1 MGSCQKSDAADV
13 ECGGQPSVWTV
24 DGNTPDLGTH
34 RLPVP
39 VLPRV
44 AQQQPGARAGGRGP
58 DQRRQGQP
66 AARAGN
72 GGPQQ
77 GQEFDLNDSS
87 KKKQKFY
94 TEMKTT
100 HKLEKS

>member
-1 MGSCQKSDAADV
+1 M
-13 ECGGQPSVWTV
+13 WTV

-44 AQQQPGARAGGRGP
+44 AQLQPGARAGGGGQGP

-66 AARAGN
+66 AARAGS
-72 GGPQQ
+72 GCQQQ
-77 GQEFDLNDSS
+77 GEV
-87 KKKQKFY
+87 
-94 TEMKTT
+94 ET
-100 HKLEKS
+100 HNLIVPSLHVACPP

>member
-1 MGSCQKSDAADV
+1 M
-13 ECGGQPSVWTV
+13 WTV

-44 AQQQPGARAGGRGP
+44 AQQQPGARAGGGGQGP

-66 AARAGN
+66 AARAGS
-72 GGPQQ
+72 GCQQQ
-77 GQEFDLNDSS
+77 GEVETHNLIVPSS
-87 KKKQKFY
+87 
-94 TEMKTT
+94 
-100 HKLEKS
+100 HVACPP